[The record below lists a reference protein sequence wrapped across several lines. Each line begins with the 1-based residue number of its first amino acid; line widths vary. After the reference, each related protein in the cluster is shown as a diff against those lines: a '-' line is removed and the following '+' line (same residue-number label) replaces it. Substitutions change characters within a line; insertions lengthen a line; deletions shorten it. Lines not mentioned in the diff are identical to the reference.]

1 MRSILE
7 ETDWDCMGTMEPDAA
22 SQYLLDGMNEV
33 AQLCIPQ
40 KMIQEKKS
48 THPWLTDEV
57 EDLVE
62 AKQAAEGTANAREA
76 AEACSAGILR
86 QFLEYTKESAKK
98 LRQLLPGSKGWWA
111 KTRRLMDNKPAVS
124 SIPALKTT
132 KGD

>member
-1 MRSILE
+1 ME
-7 ETDWDCMGTMEPDAA
+7 TMEPNAA
-22 SQYLLDGMNEV
+22 SQYLLDGINEV

-86 QFLEYTKESAKK
+86 QFLEYTKRTCPKAAPTFS
-98 LRQLLPGSKGWWA
+98 R
-111 KTRRLMDNKPAVS
+111 
-124 SIPALKTT
+124 
-132 KGD
+132 